1 MAAIV
6 AAGGQVHAVDPGRRS
21 LEDLYVELTGAGA
34 GVGRPDAT
42 RTPRA
47 RSRLMAA
54 LVIARLTLAESI
66 RRRIIWV
73 LLGLTVFSVAITT
86 WGVERLVSLAR
97 ENGTGE
103 VQIFI
108 GVSQILVLVA
118 FMFSFVLA
126 MTAAFLGAPAIAA
139 DVESGVAH
147 AMLARPIR
155 RADLVVGRW
164 LGLAVVVVGYA
175 AVSGLLE
182 IAAFRLVSGYAPP
195 NPLEAVAYLAA
206 QAIVLMTVA
215 LAAQHAAAGDGV
227 RRDLRRPVR
236 ARLDGRRLRRGR
248 AGCSTRARSSR
259 WPTPRAGCSRPTVS
273 GAARSTR
280 SSRRSSC
287 SSRPGRLGSAAD
299 ANPFFAT
306 SAPDPAFLAWCVVWT
321 AIVLGLAA
329 LSLDRRDL

>member
-1 MAAIV
+1 
-6 AAGGQVHAVDPGRRS
+6 
-21 LEDLYVELTGAGA
+21 
-34 GVGRPDAT
+34 
-42 RTPRA
+42 
-47 RSRLMAA
+47 MAA

-164 LGLAVVVVGYA
+164 LGLSVVVLAYA

-182 IAAFRLVSGYAPP
+182 IAAVRLVSGYAPP
-195 NPLEAVAYLAA
+195 NPPEAVAYLAA

-215 LAAQHAAAGDGV
+215 L
-227 RRDLRRPVR
+227 L
-236 ARLDGRRLRRGR
+236 L
-248 AGCSTRARSSR
+248 STRLPAM
-259 WPTPRAGCSRPTVS
+259 AS
-273 GAARSTR
+273 GAICVVLFGLGWMAGVFAGIGRLLDAGALVSVADATR
-280 SSRRSSC
+280 WLLPTDGLWRGAIHALQ
-287 SSRPGRLGSAAD
+287 PPLVVLVAAGRLGSAAD

-306 SAPDPAFLAWCVVWT
+306 SAPDPAFLAWCLGWT
-321 AIVLGLAA
+321 AVVLGLAA

>member
-1 MAAIV
+1 
-6 AAGGQVHAVDPGRRS
+6 
-21 LEDLYVELTGAGA
+21 
-34 GVGRPDAT
+34 
-42 RTPRA
+42 
-47 RSRLMAA
+47 MAA

-164 LGLAVVVVGYA
+164 LGLSVVVLAYA

-182 IAAFRLVSGYAPP
+182 IAAVRLVSGYAPP

-215 LAAQHAAAGDGV
+215 L
-227 RRDLRRPVR
+227 L
-236 ARLDGRRLRRGR
+236 L
-248 AGCSTRARSSR
+248 STRLPAM
-259 WPTPRAGCSRPTVS
+259 AS
-273 GAARSTR
+273 GAICVVLFGLGWMAGVFAGIGRLLDAGALVSVAEATR
-280 SSRRSSC
+280 WLLPTDGLWRGAIHALQ
-287 SSRPGRLGSAAD
+287 PPLVVLVAAGRLGSAAD

-321 AIVLGLAA
+321 AVVLGLAA
-329 LSLDRRDL
+329 LSLERRDL

>member
-1 MAAIV
+1 
-6 AAGGQVHAVDPGRRS
+6 
-21 LEDLYVELTGAGA
+21 
-34 GVGRPDAT
+34 
-42 RTPRA
+42 
-47 RSRLMAA
+47 MAA

-155 RADLVVGRW
+155 RADLVIGRW
-164 LGLAVVVVGYA
+164 LGLSVVVLAYA

-182 IAAFRLVSGYAPP
+182 IAAVRLVSGYAPP

-215 LAAQHAAAGDGV
+215 L
-227 RRDLRRPVR
+227 L
-236 ARLDGRRLRRGR
+236 L
-248 AGCSTRARSSR
+248 STRLPAM
-259 WPTPRAGCSRPTVS
+259 AS
-273 GAARSTR
+273 GAICVVLFGLGWMAGVFAGIGRLLDAGALVSVAEATR
-280 SSRRSSC
+280 WLLPTDGLWRGAIHALQ
-287 SSRPGRLGSAAD
+287 PPLVVLVAAGRLGSAAD

-321 AIVLGLAA
+321 AVVLGLAA
-329 LSLDRRDL
+329 LSLERRDL

>member
-1 MAAIV
+1 
-6 AAGGQVHAVDPGRRS
+6 
-21 LEDLYVELTGAGA
+21 
-34 GVGRPDAT
+34 
-42 RTPRA
+42 
-47 RSRLMAA
+47 MAA

-103 VQIFI
+103 VQIFL

-155 RADLVVGRW
+155 RADLVLGRW
-164 LGLAVVVVGYA
+164 LGLSVVVVAYA

-182 IAAFRLVSGYAPP
+182 IAAVRLVSGYAPP

-215 LAAQHAAAGDGV
+215 L
-227 RRDLRRPVR
+227 L
-236 ARLDGRRLRRGR
+236 L
-248 AGCSTRARSSR
+248 STRLPAM
-259 WPTPRAGCSRPTVS
+259 AS
-273 GAARSTR
+273 GAICVVLFGLGWMAGVFAGVGRLLDAGALVSAADAARWLLPTDGLWR
-280 SSRRSSC
+280 GAIHALQ
-287 SSRPGRLGSAAD
+287 PPLVVLVAAGRLGSAAD

-306 SAPDPAFLAWCVVWT
+306 SAPDPAFLAWCAGWT
-321 AIVLGLAA
+321 AVVLGLAA
-329 LSLDRRDL
+329 FSLERRDL

>member
-1 MAAIV
+1 
-6 AAGGQVHAVDPGRRS
+6 
-21 LEDLYVELTGAGA
+21 
-34 GVGRPDAT
+34 
-42 RTPRA
+42 
-47 RSRLMAA
+47 MAA
-54 LVIARLTLAESI
+54 LVIARLTIAESI
-66 RRRIIWV
+66 RRRILWV
-73 LLGLTVFSVAITT
+73 LLGLTVFSVTLTT

-108 GVSQILVLVA
+108 GVSQILVLIA

-164 LGLAVVVVGYA
+164 FGLALVVIAYVA
-175 AVSGLLE
+175 ASGLLE
-182 IAAFRLVSGYAPP
+182 IAAIRLVSGYAPP
-195 NPLEAVAYLAA
+195 NPLESVAYLSA

-215 LAAQHAAAGDGV
+215 LLLGTRLPAMASGAICVVLFGLGWMAGVFAGV
-227 RRDLRRPVR
+227 G
-236 ARLDGRRLRRGR
+236 RLLD
-248 AGCSTRARSSR
+248 AGPLVSVADASR
-259 WPTPRAGCSRPTVS
+259 WVLPTDGLWR
-273 GAARSTR
+273 GAIHALQ
-280 SSRRSSC
+280 
-287 SSRPGRLGSAAD
+287 PPLVVLVAAGRLGSAAD

-306 SAPDPAFLAWCVVWT
+306 NAPDTAFLVWCVVWT
-321 AIVLGLAA
+321 TIVLGLAA

>member
-1 MAAIV
+1 
-6 AAGGQVHAVDPGRRS
+6 
-21 LEDLYVELTGAGA
+21 
-34 GVGRPDAT
+34 
-42 RTPRA
+42 
-47 RSRLMAA
+47 MAA
-54 LVIARLTLAESI
+54 LVIARLTIAESI

-73 LLGLTVFSVAITT
+73 LLGLTVFSVTLTT

-103 VQIFI
+103 IEIFI
-108 GVSQILVLVA
+108 GVSQVLVLVA

-126 MTAAFLGAPAIAA
+126 MTAAFFGAPAIAT

-164 LGLAVVVVGYA
+164 LGLAVVVAAYA
-175 AVSGLLE
+175 AASGLLE

-215 LAAQHAAAGDGV
+215 L
-227 RRDLRRPVR
+227 L
-236 ARLDGRRLRRGR
+236 L
-248 AGCSTRARSSR
+248 STRLAAMASGAICVVLFGLGWMAGVFAGVGRLLDAGALVSVADASR
-259 WPTPRAGCSRPTVS
+259 WALPTDGLWR
-273 GAARSTR
+273 GAIHALQ
-280 SSRRSSC
+280 
-287 SSRPGRLGSAAD
+287 PPLVVLVAAGRLGSAAD

-321 AIVLGLAA
+321 AIVLGVAA
-329 LSLDRRDL
+329 FSLERRDL

>member
-1 MAAIV
+1 
-6 AAGGQVHAVDPGRRS
+6 
-21 LEDLYVELTGAGA
+21 
-34 GVGRPDAT
+34 
-42 RTPRA
+42 
-47 RSRLMAA
+47 MAA
-54 LVIARLTLAESI
+54 LVIARLTLAESL
-66 RRRIIWV
+66 RRRIVWV

-103 VQIFI
+103 LQIFL

-155 RADLVVGRW
+155 RADLVAGRW
-164 LGLAVVVVGYA
+164 LGLAVVVLGYA

-182 IAAFRLVSGYAPP
+182 IATVRLVSGYAPP
-195 NPLEAVAYLAA
+195 NPLEAVAYLGA

-215 LAAQHAAAGDGV
+215 L
-227 RRDLRRPVR
+227 L
-236 ARLDGRRLRRGR
+236 L
-248 AGCSTRARSSR
+248 STRLPAMASGAICVVLFGLGWMAGVFAGVGRLLDAGALVSVADASR
-259 WPTPRAGCSRPTVS
+259 WLLPTDGLWR
-273 GAARSTR
+273 GAIHALQ
-280 SSRRSSC
+280 
-287 SSRPGRLGSAAD
+287 PPLVVLVAAGRLGSAAD

-321 AIVLGLAA
+321 AVVLGLAA
-329 LSLDRRDL
+329 WSLERRDL

>member
-1 MAAIV
+1 MAAF
-6 AAGGQVHAVDPGRRS
+6 
-21 LEDLYVELTGAGA
+21 
-34 GVGRPDAT
+34 
-42 RTPRA
+42 
-47 RSRLMAA
+47 
-54 LVIARLTLAESI
+54 VIARLTLAESI

-164 LGLAVVVVGYA
+164 LGLSVVVLAYA

-182 IAAFRLVSGYAPP
+182 IAAVRLVSGYAPP

-206 QAIVLMTVA
+206 QAIVLMTIA
-215 LAAQHAAAGDGV
+215 L
-227 RRDLRRPVR
+227 L
-236 ARLDGRRLRRGR
+236 L
-248 AGCSTRARSSR
+248 STRLPAM
-259 WPTPRAGCSRPTVS
+259 AS
-273 GAARSTR
+273 GAICVVLFGLGWMAGVFAGIGRLLDAGALVSVAEATR
-280 SSRRSSC
+280 WLLPTDGLWRGAIHALQ
-287 SSRPGRLGSAAD
+287 PPLVVLVAAGRLGSAAD

-321 AIVLGLAA
+321 AVVLGLAA
-329 LSLDRRDL
+329 LSLERRDL

>member
-1 MAAIV
+1 
-6 AAGGQVHAVDPGRRS
+6 
-21 LEDLYVELTGAGA
+21 
-34 GVGRPDAT
+34 
-42 RTPRA
+42 
-47 RSRLMAA
+47 MAA

-164 LGLAVVVVGYA
+164 LGLSVVVLAYA

-182 IAAFRLVSGYAPP
+182 IAAVRLVSGYAPP
-195 NPLEAVAYLAA
+195 NPPEAVAYLAA

-215 LAAQHAAAGDGV
+215 L
-227 RRDLRRPVR
+227 L
-236 ARLDGRRLRRGR
+236 L
-248 AGCSTRARSSR
+248 STRLPAM
-259 WPTPRAGCSRPTVS
+259 AS
-273 GAARSTR
+273 GAICVVLFGLGWMAGVFAGIGRLLDAGALVSVADATR
-280 SSRRSSC
+280 WLLPTDGLWRGAIHALQ
-287 SSRPGRLGSAAD
+287 PPLVVLVAAGRLGSAAD

-306 SAPDPAFLAWCVVWT
+306 TAPDPAFLAWCLVWT
-321 AIVLGLAA
+321 AVVLGLAA
-329 LSLDRRDL
+329 LSLERRDL